1 MSISYRTRRGFR
13 RFFTGLGI
21 AVGGALIAFLL
32 WVVWAGR
39 FIVYTPDGAKLD
51 FSLSETFP
59 QGEIAVEPTQGPTVP
74 IYYHEPELDDD
85 LPVVEATPIRGYY
98 IDPNALKT
106 DIDSVIEQVKAL
118 PSGTAVLL
126 DMKDIKGRFYYDTS
140 VGKTVSPDI
149 DQTRMSALLQTL
161 MTGNYHTI
169 ARIPAFRDWEYGLN
183 NVPDGL
189 LKKGGNGSLWMD
201 DSNCY
206 WLNPLAEG
214 TRSYLF
220 RITTELRSIG
230 FDEVVFTDFCFPA
243 TDKIEFEGD
252 KYQALSQAA
261 QTLVTTCATDR
272 FWVSFCASDPSF
284 PLPEGNTRI
293 YLENVAA
300 ADLKQIA
307 QQVTTDDPSIH
318 LLFLTDVNDTRFNDY
333 CVLRPIDSAH

>member
-13 RFFTGLGI
+13 RFFPGLGI

-126 DMKDIKGRFYYDTS
+126 DMKDI
-140 VGKTVSPDI
+140 
-149 DQTRMSALLQTL
+149 
-161 MTGNYHTI
+161 
-169 ARIPAFRDWEYGLN
+169 
-183 NVPDGL
+183 
-189 LKKGGNGSLWMD
+189 
-201 DSNCY
+201 
-206 WLNPLAEG
+206 
-214 TRSYLF
+214 
-220 RITTELRSIG
+220 
-230 FDEVVFTDFCFPA
+230 
-243 TDKIEFEGD
+243 
-252 KYQALSQAA
+252 
-261 QTLVTTCATDR
+261 
-272 FWVSFCASDPSF
+272 
-284 PLPEGNTRI
+284 
-293 YLENVAA
+293 
-300 ADLKQIA
+300 
-307 QQVTTDDPSIH
+307 
-318 LLFLTDVNDTRFNDY
+318 
-333 CVLRPIDSAH
+333 